1 LAKNNRAFKSAK
13 RNKELAR
20 QKKREEKRKR
30 RLERE
35 QSPLP
40 ADGTTAEPGLETP
53 VPDVP
58 ESQ

>member
-35 QSPLP
+35 QSPTP
-40 ADGTTAEPGLETP
+40 SDGAIEPGAEMP
-53 VPDVP
+53 GPDVP

>member
-20 QKKREEKRKR
+20 QKKREEKKKR
-30 RLERE
+30 RLDRE
-35 QSPLP
+35 QSPTP
-40 ADGTTAEPGLETP
+40 TDGASEPVSEMPG
-53 VPDVP
+53 PDVP